1 MVVEETPRGERY
13 ADIFSRLLRE
23 RIICLMGP
31 VDDYSSAL
39 IVAQLLYLE
48 AENPNR
54 PISMYIN
61 SPGGCITS
69 GMGIYDTMQ
78 YIKPAVT
85 TVCIGQACS
94 MGSLLLTSGEKG
106 RRHALPYAR
115 VMIHQPSGGAYGQAS
130 DIAIQAKEILKMRS
144 LINDLY
150 VHHTG
155 QDLKTIEAAVD
166 RDTFMSAQ
174 QALDFG
180 LIDSILTKRSDDDG
194 KSSDSN

>member
-115 VMIHQPSGGAYGQAS
+115 VMIHQPSGAPTDKQVT
-130 DIAIQAKEILKMRS
+130 LP
-144 LINDLY
+144 
-150 VHHTG
+150 
-155 QDLKTIEAAVD
+155 
-166 RDTFMSAQ
+166 F
-174 QALDFG
+174 
-180 LIDSILTKRSDDDG
+180 KRR
-194 KSSDSN
+194 KS

>member
-194 KSSDSN
+194 KS